1 MITAITPT
9 GDRPLAMSLCERW
22 MTNQTV
28 KPDQWIV
35 VDDGKA
41 PIVPT
46 VPMEYVR
53 REPRAGDP
61 KHTLAINLLQAIP
74 LIKGDKILIIEDD
87 EYYAP
92 NYVEEMAKH
101 LDGSKI
107 AGITQNRYYH
117 LPTGGYYMMHNKG
130 HASLAQT
137 AFSSAFI
144 PTFTGAVNAS
154 MFVDFLDI
162 RMWRMA
168 KQSLNRQ
175 VKFGSRAL
183 TTRSR
188 DNHPLQKG
196 EIALFSDSDRP
207 LYVGIKGL
215 PGRNGIGMGHNPGMY
230 LNRDAGGRPVLKQW
244 MPDNYQTYMNLAD
257 VLGQV

>member
-1 MITAITPT
+1 ME
-9 GDRPLAMSLCERW
+9 LCQKW
-22 MTNQTV
+22 MLHQTV

-35 VDDGKA
+35 VDDGKM
-41 PIVPT
+41 PIEPT
-46 VPMEYVR
+46 VMMEYVR

-92 NYVEEMAKH
+92 AYVEEMAKH
-101 LDGSKI
+101 LGGATIS
-107 AGITQNRYYH
+107 GITQNRYYH
-117 LPTGGYYMMHNKG
+117 LPSGGYYTMHNKG

-137 AFSSAFI
+137 AFTSAFI
-144 PTFTGAVNAS
+144 PTFRGAVDAS
-154 MFVDFLDI
+154 MFIDFLDI

-168 KQSLNRQ
+168 KQLSARSF
-175 VKFGSRAL
+175 KFGSRTM

-188 DNHPLQKG
+188 AMGQMLGPDLV
-196 EIALFSDSDRP
+196 LFSDVDCP

-215 PGRNGIGMGHNPGMY
+215 PGRAGIGMGHNPGMY
-230 LNRDAGGRPVLKQW
+230 LNRDTDGRRILKKW
-244 MPDNYQTYMNLAD
+244 MPQDYQVYMD
-257 VLGQV
+257 VMSRV

>member
-22 MTNQTV
+22 MMNQTV
-28 KPDQWIV
+28 RPDQWIV
-35 VDDGKA
+35 VDDGMT

-46 VPMEYVR
+46 AAMEYIR

-61 KHTLAINLLQAIP
+61 RHTLAINLLQAIP

-92 NYVEEMAKH
+92 TYVEEMSKH

-137 AFSSAFI
+137 AFTSAFI
-144 PTFTGAVNAS
+144 PTFRGAVEAS
-154 MFVDFLDI
+154 MYVDFLDI

-188 DNHPLQKG
+188 GTHDMPKSELT
-196 EIALFSDSDRP
+196 LFSDADRP

-215 PGRNGIGMGHNPGMY
+215 PGRAGIGMGHNAGMY
-230 LNRDAGGRPVLKQW
+230 PNRDTGGRPVLRKW
-244 MPDNYQTYMNLAD
+244 MPDAHQTYMRLAD
-257 VLGQV
+257 IMGQA

>member
-9 GDRPLAMSLCERW
+9 GDRPLAMSLCQRW

-35 VDDGKA
+35 VDDGKT

-53 REPRAGDP
+53 REPCAGDP
-61 KHTLAINLLQAIP
+61 KHTLAINLIQAIP

-92 NYVEEMAKH
+92 TYVEEMSKH

-137 AFSSAFI
+137 AFTSAFI
-144 PTFTGAVNAS
+144 PTFQSAVNAS

-168 KQSLNRQ
+168 KQSLNHGF
-175 VKFGSRAL
+175 KFGGRAL

-188 DNHPLQKG
+188 VGQLPKSEL
-196 EIALFSDSDRP
+196 ALFSDADRP

-215 PGRNGIGMGHNPGMY
+215 PGRAGIGMGHNPGMY
-230 LNRDAGGRPVLKQW
+230 MVRDTSGRRVLKQW
-244 MPDNYQTYMNLAD
+244 IPQDYQFYLDAM
-257 VLGQV
+257 GQA

>member
-9 GDRPLAMSLCERW
+9 GDRPMAMSLCQRW
-22 MTNQTV
+22 MTNQTMR
-28 KPDQWIV
+28 PDQWLV
-35 VDDGKA
+35 VDDGQ
-41 PIVPT
+41 VPFVPF

-92 NYVEEMAKH
+92 NYVEEMAKR
-101 LDGSKI
+101 LDTGTI

-117 LPTGGYYMMHNKG
+117 LPTGGYYMMHNMG

-137 AFSSAFI
+137 AFTSAFI
-144 PTFTGAVNAS
+144 PTFKGAVEAS

-162 RMWRMA
+162 RIWRMA
-168 KQSLNRQ
+168 KQSLVRSF
-175 VKFGSRAL
+175 KFGSRAL
-183 TTRSR
+183 TTRGR
-188 DNHPLQKG
+188 TVGQAPKG
-196 EIALFSDSDRP
+196 DLVLFSDADAP

-230 LNRDAGGRPVLKQW
+230 PNRDTSGRRVLRQW
-244 MPDNYQTYMNLAD
+244 MPLDYQVYLDAM
-257 VLGQV
+257 G

>member
-9 GDRPLAMSLCERW
+9 GDRPMAMSLCQRW
-22 MTNQTV
+22 MTNQTMR
-28 KPDQWIV
+28 PDQWLV
-35 VDDGKA
+35 VDDGQ
-41 PIVPT
+41 VPFVPS

-92 NYVEEMAKH
+92 NYVEEMAKR
-101 LDGSKI
+101 LDTGTI

-117 LPTGGYYMMHNKG
+117 LPTGGYYMMHNMG

-137 AFSSAFI
+137 AFTSAFI
-144 PTFTGAVNAS
+144 PTFKGAVEAS

-162 RMWRMA
+162 RIWRMA
-168 KQSLNRQ
+168 KQSLVRSF
-175 VKFGSRAL
+175 KFGSRAL

-188 DNHPLQKG
+188 TVGQASKG
-196 EIALFSDSDRP
+196 DLVLFSDADAP

-230 LNRDAGGRPVLKQW
+230 PNRDTSGRRVLRQW
-244 MPDNYQTYMNLAD
+244 MPLDYQVYLDAM
-257 VLGQV
+257 G

>member
-28 KPDQWIV
+28 RPDQWLV
-35 VDDGKA
+35 VDDGQT
-41 PIVPT
+41 PFVPSM
-46 VPMEYVR
+46 PMEYVR

-92 NYVEEMAKH
+92 NYIEEMAKH

-117 LPTGGYYMMHNKG
+117 LPTGGYYLMHNMG

-137 AFSSAFI
+137 AFTSAFI
-144 PTFTGAVNAS
+144 PTFKGAVEAS

-168 KQSLNRQ
+168 KQSLNRGFR
-175 VKFGSRAL
+175 FGGRAL
-183 TTRSR
+183 TTRMRTTSQM
-188 DNHPLQKG
+188 PKSELT
-196 EIALFSDSDRP
+196 LFSDADRP

-230 LNRDAGGRPVLKQW
+230 PNRDTSGRRVLRQW
-244 MPDNYQTYMNLAD
+244 MPLDYQVYLDAM
-257 VLGQV
+257 G

>member
-22 MTNQTV
+22 MMNQTAR
-28 KPDQWIV
+28 PDQWLV
-35 VDDGKA
+35 VDDGQ
-41 PIVPT
+41 VPFVPA

-74 LIKGDKILIIEDD
+74 LIRGDKILIIEDD

-92 NYVEEMAKH
+92 AYVQEMAKR
-101 LDGSKI
+101 LDAGMI

-117 LPTGGYYMMHNKG
+117 LPTGGYYVMHNRE

-137 AFSSAFI
+137 AFTSAFI
-144 PTFTGAVNAS
+144 PTFKGAVVAS

-168 KQSLNRQ
+168 KQTLNRGF
-175 VKFGSRAL
+175 KFGGRVL
-183 TTRSR
+183 TTRARTMGRMPES
-188 DNHPLQKG
+188 
-196 EIALFSDSDRP
+196 EFALFSDADAP

-230 LNRDAGGRPVLKQW
+230 PNRDTAGRRVLKQW
-244 MPDNYQTYMNLAD
+244 MPQDYPVYLDAIGQT
-257 VLGQV
+257 

>member
-28 KPDQWIV
+28 KPDQWLVI
-35 VDDGKA
+35 DDGPV
-41 PIVPT
+41 PIVPS

-53 REPRAGDP
+53 REPCAGDP

-92 NYVEEMAKH
+92 NYIEEMAKH

-137 AFSSAFI
+137 AFTSAFI
-144 PTFTGAVNAS
+144 PTFRGAVEAS

-168 KQSLNRQ
+168 KQSLNHSF
-175 VKFGSRAL
+175 KFGGRAL

-188 DNHPLQKG
+188 VGQLQKS
-196 EIALFSDSDRP
+196 ELTLFSDADRP

-215 PGRNGIGMGHNPGMY
+215 PGRAGIGMGHNPGMY
-230 LNRDAGGRPVLKQW
+230 PNRDTSGRRVLRQW
-244 MPDNYQTYMNLAD
+244 MPQDYQVYLDAM
-257 VLGQV
+257 G

>member
-22 MTNQTV
+22 MIHQTV

-35 VDDGKA
+35 VDDGTA
-41 PIVPT
+41 PITPT
-46 VPMEYVR
+46 TTMEYVR

-61 KHTLAINLLQAIP
+61 RHTLAINLLQAIP

-92 NYVEEMAKH
+92 AYVEEMKKH
-101 LDGSKI
+101 LDSGTI

-137 AFSSAFI
+137 AFTNAFV
-144 PTFTGAVNAS
+144 PTFRNAVEAS

-168 KQSLNRQ
+168 KQSLNRGF
-175 VKFGSRAL
+175 KFGGRAL
-183 TTRSR
+183 TTRMRTTSQMPK
-188 DNHPLQKG
+188 NELV
-196 EIALFSDSDRP
+196 LFSDADRP

-230 LNRDAGGRPVLKQW
+230 LVKDTIGRRVLKQW
-244 MPDNYQTYMNLAD
+244 MPQDYQVYLD
-257 VLGQV
+257 VVNRA

>member
-35 VDDGKA
+35 VDDGKT
-41 PIVPT
+41 PIVPS

-53 REPRAGDP
+53 REPCAGDP

-92 NYVEEMAKH
+92 NYIEEMAKH

-137 AFSSAFI
+137 AFTSAFI
-144 PTFTGAVNAS
+144 PTFRGAVEAS

-168 KQSLNRQ
+168 KQSLNHSF
-175 VKFGSRAL
+175 KFGGRAL

-188 DNHPLQKG
+188 VGQLQKS
-196 EIALFSDSDRP
+196 ELTLFSDADRP

-215 PGRNGIGMGHNPGMY
+215 PGRAGIGMGHNPGMY
-230 LNRDAGGRPVLKQW
+230 PNRDTSGRRVLRQW
-244 MPDNYQTYMNLAD
+244 MPQDYQVYLDAM
-257 VLGQV
+257 G